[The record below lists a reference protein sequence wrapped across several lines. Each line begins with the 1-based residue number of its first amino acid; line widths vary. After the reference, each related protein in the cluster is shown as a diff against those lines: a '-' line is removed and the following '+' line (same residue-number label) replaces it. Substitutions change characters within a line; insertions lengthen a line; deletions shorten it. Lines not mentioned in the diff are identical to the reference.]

1 MQDNEYIY
9 LYLIIYLFF
18 FRVKTEQECNTV
30 QTCHSATQYD
40 SYGKAIDNCHDE
52 VKCKQVRYF

>member
-1 MQDNEYIY
+1 MNRFICTCIFDN
-9 LYLIIYLFF
+9 LIIL

-30 QTCHSATQYD
+30 QTCHQAAQYD

-52 VKCKQVRYF
+52 VKCKQVK